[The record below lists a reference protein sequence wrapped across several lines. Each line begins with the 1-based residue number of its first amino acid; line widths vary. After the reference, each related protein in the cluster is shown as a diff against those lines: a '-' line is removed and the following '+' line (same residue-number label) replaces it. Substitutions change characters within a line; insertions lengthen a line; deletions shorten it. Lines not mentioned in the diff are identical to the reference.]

1 MEIAG
6 SYEVSVVD
14 DPFGPI
20 IFGPKLVHFV
30 EVVRAQ
36 FLRKFPFCSVRYVGE
51 RAITLKRYLG
61 IYIKN
66 LILISLKVIYLSRR
80 KSSSIDHRY
89 ASCRVKQGASAPT
102 VKT

>member
-6 SYEVSVVD
+6 PYELSVVD

-20 IFGPKLVHFV
+20 FFGPKLVNFV
-30 EVVRAQ
+30 EMVIAQ

-51 RAITLKRYLG
+51 RAMTLKRCLG

-66 LILISLKVIYLSRR
+66 LILISLKVLY
-80 KSSSIDHRY
+80 
-89 ASCRVKQGASAPT
+89 
-102 VKT
+102 